1 MWTVARKELADH
13 FRGWRFAILAL
24 LMAVAGVSAVYVAIQ
39 TIRATASQASGAAV
53 LLDLFTTSGQSL
65 PPFTSFV
72 AFLGPLLGLA
82 LGFDAINGEQ
92 SRRTLSRLLA
102 QPLYRDEVING
113 KFLAGLI
120 TIGVLLVALVL
131 FVFGMGLGLVGV
143 PPQPVELAR
152 LGLYVLVSVVY
163 IAFWLSLAILFSL
176 LFRQTAT
183 AALASI
189 AAWLFFTIF
198 VSLLAGIVASAAV
211 PATSASPAAVQLHH
225 VLLQQ
230 DLQRLSPGELY
241 SEATVT
247 LLSPAV
253 RTLGPLL
260 ISQAAGMVPGPLTL
274 GQSLL
279 LVWPQIVGLV
289 AATAVCFG
297 LAYTLFLRRE
307 VRAS

>member
-13 FRGWRFAILAL
+13 FGGWRFIILAL
-24 LMAVAGVSAVYVAIQ
+24 LMAVTGIAAVYVAIQ
-39 TIRATASQASGAAV
+39 TIRGSASQASGTFV
-53 LLDLFTTSGQSL
+53 FLRIFTTSGQAL

-92 SRRTLSRLLA
+92 ARRTLSRLLA
-102 QPLYRDEVING
+102 QPIFRDEVING
-113 KFLAGLI
+113 KFLAGLA
-120 TIGVLLVALVL
+120 TIAVLLVALVL
-131 FVFGMGLGLVGV
+131 FVCGMGLGFVGV

-152 LGLYVLVSVVY
+152 LGLYVVVSIVY
-163 IAFWLSLAILFSL
+163 VAFWLALAILFSL

-189 AAWLFFTIF
+189 AVWLFFTIF
-198 VSLLAGIVASAAV
+198 VGLLAGLIANAVA
-211 PATSASPAAVQLHH
+211 PATSSSPALAQLHH
-225 VLLQQ
+225 IHVLQ

-241 SEATVT
+241 AEATAI
-247 LLSPAV
+247 LLQPAL
-253 RTLGPLL
+253 RTLGPLML
-260 ISQAAGMVPGPLTL
+260 SQAQGMVAGPLSL

-297 LAYTLFLRRE
+297 IAYTLFLRRE
-307 VRAS
+307 VRAL